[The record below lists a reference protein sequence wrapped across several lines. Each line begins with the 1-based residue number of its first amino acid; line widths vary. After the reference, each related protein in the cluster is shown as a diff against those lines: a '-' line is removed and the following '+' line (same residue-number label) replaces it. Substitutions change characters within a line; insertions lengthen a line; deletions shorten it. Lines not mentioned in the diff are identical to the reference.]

1 MELNEAITEL
11 EEHGY
16 LLNEWKATPITEIPQ
31 NYLYAFFKGIFKRG

>member
-16 LLNEWKATPITEIPQ
+16 LLNEWMEHQLQI
-31 NYLYAFFKGIFKRG
+31 YLRDTYMHF